1 MVKISKFGEDFL
13 LLALRIDKHIK
24 GYVDFYFGPEKLK
37 QIVKN
42 ESIKNPNRLLID
54 ANDFEIFSKEEI
66 YNRINLLNNHVHSTT
81 TFSYYLGTK
90 LILDKFSEYPSV
102 RSFKELLT
110 KPLLPSD
117 LI

>member
-1 MVKISKFGEDFL
+1 MNEFCPNKIKETPLNALIKQYRVKRKIDQFL
-13 LLALRIDKHIK
+13 YNFAYHTLIDKWN
-24 GYVDFYFGPEKLK
+24 EKKLF
-37 QIVKN
+37 
-42 ESIKNPNRLLID
+42 RY

-66 YNRINLLNNHVHSTT
+66 YNRINLLNNPVHSTT

-102 RSFKELLT
+102 RIFKELLT